1 MIQTTVQLA
10 QTDLSQLLEKVLNG
24 EEIVIEQDGKA
35 LARIVP
41 IEQNETAEYNPNWFG
56 MDEGKIWMS
65 PDFKELPAG
74 FLKAFYE
81 EDE

>member
-1 MIQTTVQLA
+1 MIQTTVEAA
-10 QTDLSQLLEKVLNG
+10 QTSLPQLLEKIMDG
-24 EEIVIEQDGKA
+24 EEIIIEQDGRA

-41 IEQNETAEYNPNWFG
+41 IEKGEKAEYNPNWFG

-65 PDFKELPAG
+65 SDFNETPKEIIE
-74 FLKAFYE
+74 AFYG